1 MIEIIMTLIILAFVL
16 ALIGLRRARKYEK
29 SLMPDDIPVQDE
41 MQEETYN
48 NRPLW
53 IRPEEKSVWD
63 AMSREEK
70 RKTVRRTEKM
80 IESGELYKH
89 TDIEG
94 FTGLITREEAKEK
107 GYIK

>member
-1 MIEIIMTLIILAFVL
+1 MIETIMILIILVFIFA
-16 ALIGLRRARKYEK
+16 IIRIRKSINYEK
-29 SLMPDDIPVQDE
+29 GLMPDDIPVQDE

-48 NRPLW
+48 KRPLW
-53 IRPEEKSVWD
+53 IRHEEKSVWD

-80 IESGELYKH
+80 ILNGELYQH
-89 TDIEG
+89 TDENG
-94 FTGLITREEAKEK
+94 FTGLITTEEAKMK